1 MAEEKETGFKIT
13 DRRKFNP
20 DGTPRDIEDEPA
32 AQPAAQAPE
41 PVLKE
46 VAGSAADN
54 VVSFEA
60 AKKERA
66 EPQSEQTAE
75 PGAAASE
82 QKQATAAAERAY
94 NQANAGRAAQA
105 AEPPFMTLIDLLA
118 AQAAMFLGIAEAPD
132 GRQLPV
138 DLNAARHFI
147 DLLGAL
153 EQKTKG
159 NLTPDEAEMLESVLA
174 YLRMQ
179 FVALS
184 RGR

>member
-1 MAEEKETGFKIT
+1 M
-13 DRRKFNP
+13 
-20 DGTPRDIEDEPA
+20 
-32 AQPAAQAPE
+32 QW
-41 PVLKE
+41 L
-46 VAGSAADN
+46 
-54 VVSFEA
+54 
-60 AKKERA
+60 
-66 EPQSEQTAE
+66 
-75 PGAAASE
+75 
-82 QKQATAAAERAY
+82 ATFA
-94 NQANAGRAAQA
+94 A